1 MIISNKLDL
10 KLKLNTKNL
19 MKNKLITLFAVA
31 SIAVANV
38 QGASVTFSN
47 FNSTTFD
54 ALVIADSSGSAL
66 GLASTAA
73 VGFFSD
79 EVGAAAGDFS
89 SWNQLGSSAN
99 FGAGFDIAGVYA
111 GQGGGAILNG
121 SPFIGQNITTFITS
135 ANGLEFLVA
144 KSAATFAADAPTFIE
159 DMNIFSDTGTSY
171 IFGGLA
177 GPAIDIGTGDQASIS
192 TVAVPEPSTFAA
204 LAGLCALGAVMV
216 RRRRA

>member
-1 MIISNKLDL
+1 
-10 KLKLNTKNL
+10 

-47 FNSTTFD
+47 FDSTTFD

-66 GLASTAA
+66 GLTSTAA
-73 VGFFSD
+73 VGFFSN
-79 EVGAAAGDFS
+79 EVAAAAGDFS

-99 FGAGFDIAGVYA
+99 FGGGFSINGIYT
-111 GQGGGAILNG
+111 GQGGGAILAG
-121 SPFIGQNITTFITS
+121 SAFIGQNITTFITS
-135 ANGLEFLVA
+135 ASGSEFLVA
-144 KSAATFAADAPTFIE
+144 KSTATFAVDAPTFIE

-177 GPAIDIGTGDQASIS
+177 GPAIDIGAGTGQSSIS
-192 TVAVPEPSTFAA
+192 TAAVVAVPEPSTFAA